1 VAARWLADE
10 PDGLAVPEAMR
21 GPGHAL
27 ILRARWQVTVREA
40 GAAEHAAL
48 ARLAAGDRFGA
59 AFDAAFDIDEDA
71 PIAAWLDGW
80 LKSGVVVGI
89 VAET

>member
-1 VAARWLADE
+1 VAADWLAHQSVG
-10 PDGLAVPEAMR
+10 PVALEAMQR
-21 GPGHAL
+21 PGHAL
-27 ILRARWQVTVREA
+27 VLRARWQVTVRET

-48 ARLAAGDRFGA
+48 AQLMAGGSFAA

-71 PIAAWLDGW
+71 AIAAWLDGW

-89 VAET
+89 VTAA